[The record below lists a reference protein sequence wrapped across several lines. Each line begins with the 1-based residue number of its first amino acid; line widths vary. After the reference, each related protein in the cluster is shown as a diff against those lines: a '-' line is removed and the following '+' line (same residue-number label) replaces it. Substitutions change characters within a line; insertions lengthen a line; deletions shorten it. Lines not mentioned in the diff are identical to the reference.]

1 MRTEDGF
8 GMGIVGTRKGSF
20 GEMYG
25 DGWHEVVRDGMERQ
39 RKAAGEAR
47 LARMVTRE
55 RSSLPARLRARAA
68 RRLFALAVAVERR
81 ETWRVVWERLGERG
95 RL

>member
-1 MRTEDGF
+1 
-8 GMGIVGTRKGSF
+8 MGIVGTRKGSF

-25 DGWHEVVRDGMERQ
+25 DGWHEMAQDRMERQ
-39 RKAAGEAR
+39 RRAAEEAR
-47 LARMVTRE
+47 LARMVTRD
-55 RSSLPARLRARAA
+55 RDSLMTRMRARMA
-68 RRLFALAVAVERR
+68 RRLFALAVVVERR